1 MFGELRPEVKIQV
14 AEVLARFSEE
24 GKKEIWVLVLKWCPW
39 LCTSSLTS
47 LSTVFLSVKR
57 HIFVGGK
64 KIFSFI
70 ELILRKSA
78 TQQCCF

>member
-39 LCTSSLTS
+39 L
-47 LSTVFLSVKR
+47 VQ
-57 HIFVGGK
+57 
-64 KIFSFI
+64 
-70 ELILRKSA
+70 A
-78 TQQCCF
+78 P